1 MRTLRIDCASGTEAT
16 PRLAPGRG
24 PGPRVWRRDVALSQ
38 ARALTRRVLVQNP
51 HHPGRRP
58 GRLGLA
64 EECPRRRPKAEAFGG
79 PRGAGGCDHSM
90 V

>member
-24 PGPRVWRRDVALSQ
+24 PGPRVRRRDVALSQ
-38 ARALTRRVLVQNP
+38 AQALTRRVLVVQNP

-64 EECPRRRPKAEAFGG
+64 EECRPQAQAQG
-79 PRGAGGCDHSM
+79 
-90 V
+90 